1 MNLTKGT
8 LFVVATPIGNRD
20 DLSPR
25 ARAVL
30 SDVAIVAAEDTRHT
44 GRLLTSFGIAARQT
58 SLHEHNESEV
68 APRLI
73 EDLENGLSIALVSD
87 AGTPLVSDP
96 GYRFVRLA
104 HRHGIRVSPVPGPSA
119 AVAALSAAGL
129 PTDAYCFE
137 GFLSSRQK
145 ARRDRLEEL
154 RPEKR
159 TLIFYESVHRIKSA
173 VADMSS
179 AFGAGR
185 RAFIGRELSKLHEQC
200 IAATLGEL
208 TAMIDDGR
216 IPAKGEFV
224 IVVAGD
230 SGDTSAATS
239 VVDAERLLIEL
250 IPLLPG
256 KKAVEVTA
264 AVTGENRNALYRRM
278 LEITK
283 RRE

>member
-1 MNLTKGT
+1 
-8 LFVVATPIGNRD
+8 
-20 DLSPR
+20 
-25 ARAVL
+25 
-30 SDVAIVAAEDTRHT
+30 
-44 GRLLTSFGIAARQT
+44 
-58 SLHEHNESEV
+58 
-68 APRLI
+68 
-73 EDLENGLSIALVSD
+73 
-87 AGTPLVSDP
+87 
-96 GYRFVRLA
+96 
-104 HRHGIRVSPVPGPSA
+104 
-119 AVAALSAAGL
+119 
-129 PTDAYCFE
+129 
-137 GFLSSRQK
+137 
-145 ARRDRLEEL
+145 
-154 RPEKR
+154 
-159 TLIFYESVHRIKSA
+159 
-173 VADMSS
+173 MSS